1 MTSAFP
7 MVSSQIRF
15 YYIFANIIWILLW
28 FVICYIG
35 RCVYFYEYLNEK
47 NKISSRLF
55 VFCFFQ
61 FFFSLFLKNG
71 HADWQRMVVWFEW
84 TAHSSFFSL
93 SSVCIHYSTAFNKQW
108 NAMYDAKERGRE
120 TTARLNNTKLTWR
133 DPVSCVWCILHR
145 NTWSHS
151 FKRRLSIHYW
161 ICQTFSYWTN
171 ETKTKC
177 FS

>member
-1 MTSAFP
+1 MDL
-7 MVSSQIRF
+7 I
-15 YYIFANIIWILLW
+15 
-28 FVICYIG
+28 VICDMLY
-35 RCVYFYEYLNEK
+35 RSMC
-47 NKISSRLF
+47 LF
-55 VFCFFQ
+55 LWIFEWKKQNQFTPVCFLFFPI
-61 FFFSLFLKNG
+61 FFFFI
-71 HADWQRMVVWFEW
+71 FEKW
-84 TAHSSFFSL
+84 SCRLATYGCLIWMNSTFFFFFL